1 MYQIG
6 NIYVIAAI
14 AIMGG
19 GLFGFDISAM
29 SAMSVNRNGLPESRI
44 IGLILWQHSWTSVQM
59 LFQPSTFL

>member
-6 NIYVIAAI
+6 NVYVIAAI

-29 SAMSVNRNGLPESRI
+29 SAMSVQLHLYLEDFCAR
-44 IGLILWQHSWTSVQM
+44 
-59 LFQPSTFL
+59 